1 MFFKFVLIISTQK
14 FIIFYYTQIP
24 KKKKITCLYLF
35 RMIVLEYKKT
45 KNISPNLHHQKV
57 PEMIFNGSQYVTR
70 PYTGM
75 HTFK

>member
-14 FIIFYYTQIP
+14 FIIFYYKQLP
-24 KKKKITCLYLF
+24 KKITCLHLF

-70 PYTGM
+70 P
-75 HTFK
+75 